1 MSQNCL
7 YFAYGANM
15 ATKVLEKRKVSKPL
29 AWYPAIVVDKNIE
42 LAFAHR
48 GAYATLLR
56 RDSGKECHSTLRFSR
71 PYGVV
76 YELSIEDFE
85 KIAEKEIGYETRDI
99 QVYPLFHSGNGCE
112 ETCGLN
118 SEAPVLTKAFF
129 SSFWTTL
136 PDPMPPT
143 HRYMSV
149 LVEGAL
155 EHGLNEEYIEWLKQ
169 VPSVETKCLADP
181 RYSRTNAE
189 TLART
194 FVLLVL
200 VCFIK
205 FFF

>member
-1 MSQNCL
+1 MSQNYL

-85 KIAEKEIGYETRDI
+85 KIAEREIGYEARDI
-99 QVYPLFHSGNGCE
+99 Q
-112 ETCGLN
+112 
-118 SEAPVLTKAFF
+118 APVLTKAFF

-143 HRYMSV
+143 HRYMSI